1 MITINDIK
9 NNEDVKIYIEAA
21 DNVLDAIKYTEHG
34 YAHAGI
40 TSSVAQSILSSLGY
54 DERTCQLA
62 AIAGYMHDIG
72 NSINRHDHAMSGGIM
87 AFSLLN
93 KIGMD
98 QRETALIVTA
108 IGHRDEGTGDP
119 VHPISAALIIADKS
133 DVRRSR
139 VREKADIAID
149 IHDRVN
155 FAVTGSSLEVLAQ
168 QKLIKLSLSIDTK
181 ICAVMEYFEIFLS
194 RMMLCRKAAEYLGCR
209 FTLYINDT
217 RLL

>member
-1 MITINDIK
+1 MCIRDS
-9 NNEDVKIYIEAA
+9 
-21 DNVLDAIKYTEHG
+21 KYTEHG

-98 QRETALIVTA
+98 QRDVYKRQTVPCSDLHRSTPLIPMTLRVLMLLNLSWAT
-108 IGHRDEGTGDP
+108 IRGT
-119 VHPISAALIIADKS
+119 
-133 DVRRSR
+133 
-139 VREKADIAID
+139 
-149 IHDRVN
+149 
-155 FAVTGSSLEVLAQ
+155 
-168 QKLIKLSLSIDTK
+168 
-181 ICAVMEYFEIFLS
+181 FLS
-194 RMMLCRKAAEYLGCR
+194 ARSAPSSKTTGEPSV
-209 FTLYINDT
+209 
-217 RLL
+217 